1 MGAFIGDYRPT
12 KRVGVEELDG
22 CIRMLT
28 DKIDEMEEAGEAG
41 SEYYVGALLA
51 LECVRYG
58 NYEYPRE
65 LVWVLE
71 EKLKG
76 FD

>member
-1 MGAFIGDYRPT
+1 MGAFIGDYRPA

-28 DKIDEMEEAGEAG
+28 DKVDEMQEAGEAD

-51 LECVRYG
+51 LECVRHG

-65 LVWVLE
+65 LAWVLE
-71 EKLKG
+71 EKIKA